1 MNEYAD
7 SCNDFELPL
16 ARCAWLEPHNLSSP
30 APWAGHI
37 PFAAWLMAL
46 MRPRTL
52 VELGVYSGISY
63 LSFCQV
69 AMQRQIPLRAWG
81 VDTWQGDAHAGS
93 YDGAAI
99 LRILRE
105 QHDARYGHFSTL
117 LQKTFDEALAD
128 IADGSVDLLHID
140 GLHTYEAVRHDFE
153 SWLPKLSE
161 RAVVLFHDTAVRQ
174 GDFGV
179 WRFWDEL
186 KQRFASLTFEHSNGL
201 GVLLV
206 GTQAPELLCNLAEDA
221 ERWQQVRQ
229 YFRILGERLELRAQR
244 LHLDT
249 LIADSQEKSH
259 AQHQWIEQQDAQIRQ
274 LQQHQLV
281 NANSIHALQQELSR
295 RDEQLNQG
303 NWRLEQCSEQLRASE
318 QAREML
324 RQEQRREA
332 HMFQQELNEQRR
344 EMHAAQ
350 QQLNEAASQ
359 LRQTTQQL
367 QAERTRT
374 RALQDQ
380 LHEMLNQRDEQLR
393 ASEQLLNEQR
403 QETHM
408 FQQALNEQ
416 RRETHAA
423 QQRLN
428 EADSQLR
435 QSTQQ
440 LQAERT
446 RTRAVQDQ
454 LHGMLQSRSWRA
466 TAGLR
471 WLGRQARGLRSSTVG
486 QFAGLWW
493 HRARSVVRYAAAGD
507 WHALMQRVRHVNQQ
521 ASQVRRL
528 QQFDGQTGIACGIL
542 ATPHTWFVAH
552 AIQAALARAGMA
564 AQIVQ
569 EEVQGDYPLDLY
581 FVVCPQMFKRLPP
594 GEKRIAFQMEQSVSS
609 RWFTPE
615 YLSVL
620 ENSLAVL
627 DYARTNLANLAGYG
641 IKYPHV
647 FYAPIGGIADYAT
660 WGGAQAVQAD
670 EECDVLFYGDV
681 NVPRRRRLLDAI
693 GRRFKLRVVGNAFG
707 ADMHR
712 ALAGAKVVVNL
723 HYYEGAL
730 LETTRIYE
738 CLSLG
743 KVVVSEVA
751 VDQAEHAALQSVVRF
766 VPLDDEPALLAALEA
781 ALAEQNSE
789 HGRASYAVRCREV
802 VAATQARFDFMLY
815 RLLLARR
822 LMDYPTFVR
831 LTQAAQRLAPRIS
844 LSLPETTERREA
856 FESVCPNDVVIFDGL
871 RFTPGWVGAAM
882 SYKYLAQ
889 MALRQGLPQLEIME
903 DDAEFAPD
911 YLERREQVQA
921 YLAERHG
928 QWDAFVGVMALV
940 HPETR
945 VLNVDRRDGQTYVTI
960 DRMISMVGNIYAPT
974 ALQRIAQWDESNQ
987 DAQTNTIDRFLQMQG
1002 NMRVVIALPFL
1013 LGHREDVDSSL
1024 WGFSNERYA
1033 QMIDQAQTELE
1044 QKVAEFECC
1053 AQRASHA
1060 F

>member
-140 GLHTYEAVRHDFE
+140 GLHTYKAVRHDFE

-206 GTQAPELLCNLAEDA
+206 GTQAPELLRNLAEDA

-244 LHLDT
+244 LHLDA
-249 LIADSQEKSH
+249 LVADSQEKSH

-274 LQQHQLV
+274 LQQHQSV
-281 NANSIHALQQELSR
+281 NANSIHALQQE
-295 RDEQLNQG
+295 
-303 NWRLEQCSEQLRASE
+303 
-318 QAREML
+318 
-324 RQEQRREA
+324 
-332 HMFQQELNEQRR
+332 
-344 EMHAAQ
+344 
-350 QQLNEAASQ
+350 
-359 LRQTTQQL
+359 
-367 QAERTRT
+367 
-374 RALQDQ
+374 
-380 LHEMLNQRDEQLR
+380 LNQRDEQLR

-569 EEVQGDYPLDLY
+569 EEGQGDYPLDLY

-743 KVVVSEVA
+743 KAVVSEVA

-766 VPLDDEPALLAALEA
+766 VPLDDEPALLAALEE

-789 HGRASYAVRCREV
+789 HGRASYAARCREV

-831 LTQAAQRLAPRIS
+831 LTQAAQQLAPRIS

-903 DDAEFAPD
+903 DDVEFAPD
-911 YLERREQVQA
+911 YLVRREQVQA

-960 DRMISMVGNIYAPT
+960 DRMISMVGNIYAPM

>member
-1 MNEYAD
+1 MRRHQIKNKGVIASMNEYAD

-37 PFAAWLMAL
+37 PFAAWLMAAT
-46 MRPRTL
+46 RPRTL

-63 LSFCQV
+63 LAFCQAAV
-69 AMQRQIPLRAWG
+69 AYGVSLRAWG
-81 VDTWQGDAHAGS
+81 VDTWQGDEHAGH
-93 YDGAAI
+93 YGQ
-99 LRILRE
+99 RILDTLRA
-105 QHDARYGHFSTL
+105 QHDAPYGAFSTL
-117 LQKTFDEALAD
+117 LQKTFDQALAD
-128 IADGSVDLLHID
+128 IPDGSVDLLHID

-153 SWLPKLSE
+153 SWQCKLSE
-161 RAVVLFHDTAVRQ
+161 RAVVLFHDIEVRRD
-174 GDFGV
+174 DFGV
-179 WRFWDEL
+179 WRYWAEITQHYPSL
-186 KQRFASLTFEHSNGL
+186 SFAHSNGL

-206 GTQAPELLCNLAEDA
+206 GPQAPAVLQELARDTRRWPAVRDA
-221 ERWQQVRQ
+221 FAV
-229 YFRILGERLELRAQR
+229 LGERFELRAQR
-244 LHLDT
+244 MHLDT
-249 LIADSQEKSH
+249 VVAD
-259 AQHQWIEQQDAQIRQ
+259 
-274 LQQHQLV
+274 
-281 NANSIHALQQELSR
+281 LQQELVKR
-295 RDEQLNQG
+295 EEQL
-303 NWRLEQCSEQLRASE
+303 
-318 QAREML
+318 
-324 RQEQRREA
+324 
-332 HMFQQELNEQRR
+332 H
-344 EMHAAQ
+344 
-350 QQLNEAASQ
+350 ASQ
-359 LRQTTQQL
+359 TALMTRDAELVRRATQEL
-367 QAERTRT
+367 QAERAQS
-374 RALQDQ
+374 RAL
-380 LHEMLNQRDEQLR
+380 
-393 ASEQLLNEQR
+393 
-403 QETHM
+403 
-408 FQQALNEQ
+408 
-416 RRETHAA
+416 
-423 QQRLN
+423 
-428 EADSQLR
+428 
-435 QSTQQ
+435 
-440 LQAERT
+440 RT
-446 RTRAVQDQ
+446 EVQD
-454 LHGMLQSRSWRA
+454 MLASRSWRI

-471 WLGRQARGLRSSTVG
+471 WLGRQARRLRATPAG
-486 QFAGLWW
+486 QALITQ
-493 HRARSVVRYAAAGD
+493 ARRTRKALGYVMAGD
-507 WHALMQRVRHVNQQ
+507 WRALMQRVRHVNQQ
-521 ASQVRRL
+521 ASQVRCL
-528 QQFDGQTGIACGIL
+528 QKFDGQTGIACGIL

-569 EEVQGDYPLDLY
+569 ESQGDYPLDLY

-609 RWFTPE
+609 RWFTPD
-615 YLSVL
+615 YLSML

-641 IKYPHV
+641 IKYPNV
-647 FYAPIGGIADYAT
+647 FYAPIGGIADYVT
-660 WGGAQAVQAD
+660 WCGAEPVQAD

-743 KVVVSEVA
+743 KAVVSEVA
-751 VDQAEHAALQSVVRF
+751 VDQAEHAALESVVRF

-789 HGRASYAVRCREV
+789 HGRANYAARCREV

-815 RLLLARR
+815 RLLLAWRVI
-822 LMDYPTFVR
+822 DYPTFVR
-831 LTQAAQRLAPRIS
+831 LTKATQQLAPRIS

-856 FESVCPNDVVIFDGL
+856 FETVCPNDVVIFDGL

-903 DDAEFAPD
+903 DDVEFAHD
-911 YLERREQVQA
+911 YHARHMQVQA

-928 QWDAFVGVMALV
+928 QWDVFVGVMALV

-945 VLNVDRRDGQTYVTI
+945 VLHVDRRDGQTYVTI

-1033 QMIDQAQTELE
+1033 QMIAQAQTELE
-1044 QKVAEFECC
+1044 QKVAEFEYR
-1053 AQRASHA
+1053 AQRASHML
-1060 F
+1060 